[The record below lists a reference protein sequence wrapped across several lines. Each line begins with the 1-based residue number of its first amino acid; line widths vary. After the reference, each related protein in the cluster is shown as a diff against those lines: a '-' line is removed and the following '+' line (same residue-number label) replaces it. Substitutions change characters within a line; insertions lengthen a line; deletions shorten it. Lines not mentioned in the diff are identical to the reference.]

1 MASRSSERIVL
12 IAALANLGIA
22 ICKYVAAAFTGSS
35 AMLAEAF
42 HSTADTG
49 NELLLLLGL
58 KRSARPPD
66 ELHPYGHGKVLYF
79 YSLLV
84 AVYIFAIGGMFALYE
99 GITHLRDPVLP
110 QHPGWNY
117 AVLAVTAGFE
127 LYSWRISYRELV
139 RRKEPNESAWDEI
152 IGSKDP
158 TVFTVFLEDS
168 AGLVGAALAFLG
180 IFLGH
185 LFHNPRFDP
194 IASIL
199 IALLLSA
206 VAVLLGRESGAL
218 LVGERT
224 NRAKLRRVREVIES
238 DPAVER
244 VADLLS
250 MQLGSEQLPLTANI
264 RFRRGLDVPE
274 LEKAIARLEE
284 RIKNVEPTIERIFLE
299 ADSLRQQPQRTS
311 EAA

>member
-1 MASRSSERIVL
+1 MASRSSTRIVL
-12 IAALANLGIA
+12 IAAFANLGIA

-49 NELLLLLGL
+49 NELLLYLGL
-58 KRSARPPD
+58 RRSARPPD

-79 YSLLV
+79 YTLLV

-99 GITHLRDPVLP
+99 GVTRLRDPVLSE
-110 QHPGWNY
+110 HAGWNY
-117 AVLAVTAGFE
+117 LVLAVTASFE
-127 LYSWRISYRELV
+127 LYSWRISYRELA
-139 RRKEPNESAWDEI
+139 RRKEPQESTWQEI

-185 LFHNPRFDP
+185 LFQNPKLDP
-194 IASIL
+194 IASIS
-199 IALLLSA
+199 IAVVLCA

-224 NRAKLRRVREVIES
+224 NRAKLRRVREVIER

-244 VADLLS
+244 VGELLS
-250 MQLGSEQLPLTANI
+250 MQLGPEQVLLTVNI
-264 RFRRGLDVPE
+264 RFRRGLDVQE
-274 LEKAIARLEE
+274 LEAAIARLED
-284 RIKNVEPTIERIFLE
+284 RIKKAERTIERIFIE
-299 ADSLRQQPQRTS
+299 ADSLRQPPQEAS

>member
-1 MASRSSERIVL
+1 MALQSSQRIVVVA
-12 IAALANLGIA
+12 IAANLAIA
-22 ICKYVAAAFTGSS
+22 VCKYLAAVATGSS

-42 HSTADTG
+42 HSTADLG
-49 NELLLLLGL
+49 NEILLLVGI
-58 KRSARPPD
+58 KRSTRPPD

-84 AVYIFAIGGMFALYE
+84 AVYIFGIGGMLALHE
-99 GITHLRDPVLP
+99 GISHLRHPHP
-110 QHPGWNY
+110 TGHPGWNY
-117 AVLAVTAGFE
+117 AVLALTAAFDF
-127 LYSWRISYRELV
+127 YSWRISYQGLV
-139 RRKEPNESAWDEI
+139 SQKEPHESTWDEI

-158 TVFTVFLEDS
+158 TIFTVFLEDS

-185 LFHNPRFDP
+185 TFHNPKFDP

-199 IALLLSA
+199 IAGVLSA

-224 NRAKLRRVREVIES
+224 NRARIRQVRDVIQN

-244 VADLLS
+244 VGDLLT
-250 MQLGSEQLPLTANI
+250 MQLGPEQVLLTVNI
-264 RFRRGLDVPE
+264 RFRRGLDVQQ
-274 LEKAIARLEE
+274 LESAIARLEE
-284 RIKNVEPTIERIFLE
+284 RIKEKEPTIERMFIE
-299 ADSLRQQPQRTS
+299 ADSLRQPGSASQ
-311 EAA
+311 AA

>member
-1 MASRSSERIVL
+1 MASRSSTRIVL
-12 IAALANLGIA
+12 ISALANLGIA
-22 ICKYVAAAFTGSS
+22 ICKYLAAAFTGSS

-49 NELLLLLGL
+49 NELLLLLGMR
-58 KRSARPPD
+58 RSARPPD

-99 GITHLRDPVLP
+99 GITHLRNPVLS

-127 LYSWRISYRELV
+127 LYSWTISYRELV
-139 RRKEPNESAWDEI
+139 RRKEPNESTWDEI

-168 AGLVGAALAFLG
+168 AGLVGAALAFSG

-185 LFHNPRFDP
+185 VFHNPTFDP

-224 NRAKLRRVREVIES
+224 NRTKLKKVRGVIES
-238 DPAVER
+238 DAAVER
-244 VADLLS
+244 VGDLLS
-250 MQLGSEQLPLTANI
+250 MQLGPEQVLLTANI

-274 LEKAIARLEE
+274 LEKAVARLEE
-284 RIKNVEPTIERIFLE
+284 RIKKAEPTIERIFLE
-299 ADSLRQQPQRTS
+299 ADSLRQQPQRAT